1 MIEKVYVETS
11 VSGAYFDER
20 TDIVSAAQKY
30 WTRIWW
36 DELRNRYEAVVSRA
50 VVDELKHRDFPHS
63 QQALDLIENIPEVP
77 IEDDIRQIVK
87 IYIRNQVMPKNPLGD
102 ALHLALASYHK
113 CDYLLTWNCKHIA
126 NPNKFRQI
134 RLCNNAIGLYVP
146 DLVTP
151 NQLIGDYYD

>member
-11 VSGAYFDER
+11 VIGAYLDER
-20 TDIVSAAQKY
+20 TDIVSSAQKY

-50 VVDELKHRDFPHS
+50 VVDELKHPDFPHS
-63 QQALDLIENIPEVP
+63 QEALDLMKNVPEVP
-77 IEDDIRQIVK
+77 IEDEI
-87 IYIRNQVMPKNPLGD
+87 
-102 ALHLALASYHK
+102 
-113 CDYLLTWNCKHIA
+113 KHIA

-134 RLCNNAIGLYVP
+134 RLRNNAISLCVP

-151 NQLIGDYYD
+151 NQLTGD

>member
-11 VSGAYFDER
+11 VIGAYFDER

-77 IEDDIRQIVK
+77 IEDEIRQIVK

-126 NPNKFRQI
+126 NPNKSKH
-134 RLCNNAIGLYVP
+134 A
-146 DLVTP
+146 TP
-151 NQLIGDYYD
+151 A